1 MVEMPTAGR
10 RGLLRSLGRVLNAWQ
25 FLRRWPV
32 IPLLILIGLAVCAI
46 FAPQLTTENPRR
58 GRVVDRHI
66 PPAWTEEGSTA
77 HLLGTDHV
85 GRDVY
90 TRIIHGARI
99 SMMVALI
106 ALTSGFIL
114 GTSIGV
120 VSGYAGGWLD
130 EVLMRIVDV
139 WMSIPFLM
147 VALVLVIVIG
157 QSMATLM
164 GLLAML
170 AWVHFVRVIRGQTLQ
185 LKEMDYIALARVAG
199 ASSLRVMFRHLFPG
213 IVNTAVVIATLR
225 VGQLIMAEATLS
237 FLGAGIP
244 PPTPAWGVMVGE
256 ARGYLE
262 AAWWTSVF
270 PGICIFLTVM
280 ALNFFGDWLRDR
292 LDPRLRQL

>member
-1 MVEMPTAGR
+1 VP
-10 RGLLRSLGRVLNAWQ
+10 NAWQ

-46 FAPQLTTENPRR
+46 FAPQLSTQNPRR
-58 GRVVDRHI
+58 GRVLDRHI

-99 SMMVALI
+99 SMMVTLI

-256 ARGYLE
+256 ARAYLE
-262 AAWWTSVF
+262 EAWWTSVF
-270 PGICIFLTVM
+270 PGLCIFLTVM
-280 ALNFFGDWLRDR
+280 ALNFMGDWLRDR

>member
-1 MVEMPTAGR
+1 MPTAAR
-10 RGLLRSLGRVLNAWQ
+10 RGLLRPLGRVLNAWQ

-46 FAPQLTTENPRR
+46 FAPQLTTGNPRR
-58 GRVVDRHI
+58 GRTLDRFI

-106 ALTSGFIL
+106 ALTSGFIV
-114 GTSIGV
+114 GTSIAV
-120 VSGYAGGWLD
+120 VSGYAGGWID
-130 EVLMRIVDV
+130 EVLMRVVDV

-262 AAWWTSVF
+262 EAWWASVF

>member
-32 IPLLILIGLAVCAI
+32 IPLLILIGIAVCAI
-46 FAPQLTTENPRR
+46 FAPQLSTENPRR

-256 ARGYLE
+256 ARGYL
-262 AAWWTSVF
+262 ADAWWTSVF